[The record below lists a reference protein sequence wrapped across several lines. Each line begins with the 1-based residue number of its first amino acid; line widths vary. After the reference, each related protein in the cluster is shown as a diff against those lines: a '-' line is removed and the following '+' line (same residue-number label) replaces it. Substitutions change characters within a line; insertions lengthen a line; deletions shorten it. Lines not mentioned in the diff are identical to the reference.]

1 MKPAEIM
8 SQELVSVFDSTS
20 TRDAFKA
27 MKENQFRHLLVRD
40 KSLRLVGVLSDRDLL
55 RAPNIDGNPVSHY
68 MTRSIQS
75 VDLQEDLAHALKI
88 MLDKEISC
96 IIVTDQ
102 SRPIGILTSYDAI
115 QLLIQILEK
124 ENIDPKPKLID
135 YIQKTANEV
144 AVQLARIGVF

>member
-102 SRPIGILTSYDAI
+102 SRPIGILTNFTYRF
-115 QLLIQILEK
+115 L
-124 ENIDPKPKLID
+124 
-135 YIQKTANEV
+135 T
-144 AVQLARIGVF
+144 